1 MNRYLC
7 IDNFNGMLA
16 LTIGKVYT
24 STKET
29 EDLIWVIN
37 DLGYKEG
44 YGKNEYFIKIGSIS
58 KPENYE
64 LIYVGE
70 LSELQE
76 QTEGETLEA
85 IYEKFNIDHPEDYR
99 GHSLSVSDI
108 VVLHQN
114 GKNSAH
120 FVDSFGLP
128 GLSDKIQV
136 DLWCEFLRNTDRFA
150 PM

>member
-44 YGKNEYFIKIGSIS
+44 YTRHTYFRKIDAEFI
-58 KPENYE
+58 E
-64 LIYVGE
+64 
-70 LSELQE
+70 
-76 QTEGETLEA
+76 
-85 IYEKFNIDHPEDYR
+85 
-99 GHSLSVSDI
+99 SD
-108 VVLHQN
+108 N
-114 GKNSAH
+114 
-120 FVDSFGLP
+120 
-128 GLSDKIQV
+128 
-136 DLWCEFLRNTDRFA
+136 
-150 PM
+150 

>member
-1 MNRYLC
+1 MNYYLC

-58 KPENYE
+58 KEE
-64 LIYVGE
+64 
-70 LSELQE
+70 
-76 QTEGETLEA
+76 
-85 IYEKFNIDHPEDYR
+85 
-99 GHSLSVSDI
+99 
-108 VVLHQN
+108 
-114 GKNSAH
+114 
-120 FVDSFGLP
+120 
-128 GLSDKIQV
+128 
-136 DLWCEFLRNTDRFA
+136 
-150 PM
+150 

>member
-7 IDNFNGMLA
+7 IDNFNGILA

-58 KPENYE
+58 KDE
-64 LIYVGE
+64 
-70 LSELQE
+70 
-76 QTEGETLEA
+76 
-85 IYEKFNIDHPEDYR
+85 
-99 GHSLSVSDI
+99 
-108 VVLHQN
+108 
-114 GKNSAH
+114 
-120 FVDSFGLP
+120 
-128 GLSDKIQV
+128 
-136 DLWCEFLRNTDRFA
+136 
-150 PM
+150 

>member
-7 IDNFNGMLA
+7 INNFNGMLA

-58 KPENYE
+58 KEE
-64 LIYVGE
+64 
-70 LSELQE
+70 
-76 QTEGETLEA
+76 
-85 IYEKFNIDHPEDYR
+85 
-99 GHSLSVSDI
+99 
-108 VVLHQN
+108 
-114 GKNSAH
+114 
-120 FVDSFGLP
+120 
-128 GLSDKIQV
+128 
-136 DLWCEFLRNTDRFA
+136 
-150 PM
+150 